1 MAFEKGIKSSET
13 PIGKYFISVKKIQE
27 RKEQDAANLN
37 ESKGLPNKTN
47 DKKNKKNKKNK
58 NVEEEEEEEVKENES
73 EIEVD
78 NEVNDS
84 DFDEMDE
91 ENDMDIVEDFVLS
104 DDE

>member
-1 MAFEKGIKSSET
+1 MAFERGINPSET
-13 PIGKYFISVKKIQE
+13 PIGKYFTSVKKIQE

-58 NVEEEEEEEVKENES
+58 NVKEEEEENEEVES
-73 EIEVD
+73 EVEID

-91 ENDMDIVEDFVLS
+91 DNDMDIVEDFVLS

>member
-1 MAFEKGIKSSET
+1 MAFERGIKSSET
-13 PIGKYFISVKKIQE
+13 PIGKYFTSVKKIQE

-47 DKKNKKNKKNK
+47 DKKKNKKNKKVK
-58 NVEEEEEEEVKENES
+58 EEEEEEENEVS
-73 EIEVD
+73 EDEVD

-91 ENDMDIVEDFVLS
+91 DNDMDIVEDFVLS